1 MVIEC
6 SNSGTIQI
14 AVDRIR
20 SKVTEQGLTRTLP
33 SKFVLAVTVG
43 GVIGLGILRGPGE
56 IAEVIPDPFFYLALW
71 LFGGLFVLLST
82 AVSAELVGMTPRSG
96 GTYALIRRAF
106 GPYPG
111 FVIGWVD
118 WLSFV
123 ADIALKAVVILEFVA
138 ILFPETT
145 PWRTPM
151 SIIVTTVF
159 AAFQLRGIALGALI
173 QEFATAAIGLVV
185 VGLALLLFFVEA
197 PIINATELMPAKT
210 GLGDWSLV
218 IATIIFTYDGWLYA
232 SYFSGEIRGGAG
244 AVARSCIKGVII
256 VIALYMLLNVAL
268 VKSVGLIAL
277 AGSDL
282 ALAHALE
289 LAFSP
294 AAGSAVVVAAILIL
308 LSHQNLGYMGAPRI
322 LHALAVDG
330 FAARRAQRVGKGGNP
345 LFAVL
350 VTWLLSVGLILIGGF
365 EFLLLLSVFFFI
377 PLYLALI
384 VGVLI
389 LRKREPDSERPY
401 RAWGHPYSTIVCL
414 IGWTLVTLFQAFVE
428 RETAVYAVVM
438 VAVSWPVYLY
448 LVRK

>member
-1 MVIEC
+1 
-6 SNSGTIQI
+6 
-14 AVDRIR
+14 
-20 SKVTEQGLTRTLP
+20 VTEQGLTRALP
-33 SKFVLAVTVG
+33 GKFVLAVIVG

-71 LFGGLFVLLST
+71 LLGGLFVLLST
-82 AVSAELVGMTPRSG
+82 AVAAELVGMTPRSG
-96 GTYALIRRAF
+96 GTYSLIRRAY

-138 ILFPETT
+138 ILFPETMA
-145 PWRTPM
+145 WRTALA
-151 SIIVTTVF
+151 IGVTTVF
-159 AAFQLRGIALGALI
+159 AAFQLRGIALSALI

-197 PIINATELMPAKT
+197 PAISATESMPVRT
-210 GLGDWSLV
+210 GLRDWSLV

-232 SYFSGEIRGGAG
+232 SYFSGEIKGGGG

-256 VIALYMLLNVAL
+256 VIALYMLLNAAL
-268 VKSVGLIAL
+268 VKSVGLAAL

-282 ALAHALE
+282 ALSRALE
-289 LAFSP
+289 LVVSP
-294 AAGSAVVVAAILIL
+294 AAGSAVVGAAILIL
-308 LSHQNLGYMGAPRI
+308 LSHQNLAYMGAPRI

-330 FAARRAQRVGKGGNP
+330 LAVKRAQKVGRGGNP

-350 VTWLLSVGLILIGGF
+350 VTWILSVGLIWIGGF
-365 EFLLLLSVFFFI
+365 EFLLLLSVFFFV

-384 VGVLI
+384 VGVLV
-389 LRKREPDSERPY
+389 LRKREPDSDRPY
-401 RAWGHPYSTIVCL
+401 RAWGHPYSTIACL
-414 IGWTLVTLFQAFVE
+414 LGWTLITLFQAFVE
-428 RETAVYAVVM
+428 RETAVYALAM
-438 VAVSWPVYLY
+438 VAVSWPVYWY
-448 LVRK
+448 LTRK